1 VEISA
6 PGFTVYRQTGL
17 ALNVNGNPRVDA
29 TLELSATQQTVEVQ
43 ANTVQVQSG
52 DATVSQVVNG
62 QQVEALSVNGRNF
75 TSLAAL
81 VPGASSTQPS
91 LNTPV
96 GVTSNTGIS
105 FNGMRQSNNV
115 WRMDGQENYDRG
127 CGGCVVVLPSVE
139 AIGEFNVQTANSD
152 VTTGFGDAGQINV
165 VTKAGTKQF
174 HGTGW
179 EYLRNEKMDA
189 QNYFTN
195 LNGQPKPPLK
205 FNVFGWNIGGP
216 VFIPKLY
223 PRSKSRTFFF
233 FNEEWRKLR
242 QSSLFN
248 VPAFS
253 AAERNGI
260 FPTPITDPL
269 TGKPFPNNTIPA
281 NRIDP
286 NAAILGAPNY
296 ILPLPTRP
304 SGNYTLSAAQPTN
317 LREEIVRVDHSF
329 TDNEQAFFRYI
340 QESNNQTFTSN
351 LWSSNSYPTTTT
363 LLINDPKLYY
373 ARLNSTLSSSTVNS
387 VSLGYTDQPL
397 DLSLQGNYTRPQN
410 LNIAQIHPENRQN
423 RNPNLYFQKTAVNY
437 DLASWP
443 WSNDLETWTIQDNF
457 TMTRGDHTITIGGMW
472 MHFNKQQDLF
482 GQTQGA
488 FTLMEITPATILR
501 LPAGQTLRIPGTA
514 DSDEAQ
520 LPEPERSNMG
530 KRQLESDVEA
540 HRYFGSALGRFPARL
555 YRKRRCFSFLS
566 EFV

>member
-1 VEISA
+1 
-6 PGFTVYRQTGL
+6 
-17 ALNVNGNPRVDA
+17 VDA

-152 VTTGFGDAGQINV
+152 VTTGFGDAGRINV

-233 FNEEWRKLR
+233 FN
-242 QSSLFN
+242 
-248 VPAFS
+248 
-253 AAERNGI
+253 
-260 FPTPITDPL
+260 
-269 TGKPFPNNTIPA
+269 
-281 NRIDP
+281 
-286 NAAILGAPNY
+286 
-296 ILPLPTRP
+296 
-304 SGNYTLSAAQPTN
+304 
-317 LREEIVRVDHSF
+317 
-329 TDNEQAFFRYI
+329 
-340 QESNNQTFTSN
+340 
-351 LWSSNSYPTTTT
+351 
-363 LLINDPKLYY
+363 
-373 ARLNSTLSSSTVNS
+373 
-387 VSLGYTDQPL
+387 
-397 DLSLQGNYTRPQN
+397 
-410 LNIAQIHPENRQN
+410 
-423 RNPNLYFQKTAVNY
+423 
-437 DLASWP
+437 
-443 WSNDLETWTIQDNF
+443 
-457 TMTRGDHTITIGGMW
+457 
-472 MHFNKQQDLF
+472 
-482 GQTQGA
+482 
-488 FTLMEITPATILR
+488 
-501 LPAGQTLRIPGTA
+501 
-514 DSDEAQ
+514 
-520 LPEPERSNMG
+520 
-530 KRQLESDVEA
+530 
-540 HRYFGSALGRFPARL
+540 
-555 YRKRRCFSFLS
+555 
-566 EFV
+566 